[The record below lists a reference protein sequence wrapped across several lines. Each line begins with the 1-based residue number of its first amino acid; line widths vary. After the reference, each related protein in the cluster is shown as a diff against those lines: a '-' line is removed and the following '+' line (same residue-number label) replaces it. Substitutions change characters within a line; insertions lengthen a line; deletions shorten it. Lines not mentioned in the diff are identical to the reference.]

1 MDDLQQEARAL
12 VEIALTA
19 MSHAFRSIEES
30 DGGPMVPF
38 VMTDSE
44 SEGRAIYRFEANSL
58 GHALDSAQIWI
69 EAADDEVFR
78 YAFAWDGYIT
88 LDDEKWDALFVEA
101 GNRTLPHG
109 MLLCQRYAAESGIRS
124 ANRRIGEPM
133 LVEKPDSRLTETVT
147 RH

>member
-19 MSHAFRSIEES
+19 MSHAFRSIE
-30 DGGPMVPF
+30 DGEGPMVPF

-58 GHALDSAQIWI
+58 CHALDSAQIWLDT
-69 EAADDEVFR
+69 ADDEVSR
-78 YAFAWDGYIT
+78 YAFAWDGYLT

-109 MLLCQRYAAESGIRS
+109 MLLCQRYAPESGMRS
-124 ANRRIGEPM
+124 ATRRIGEPM
-133 LVEKPDSRLTETVT
+133 LVEKPDSRIAEALT